1 MTTTKNTTV
10 KSAGAFEAKLQQLE
24 LGVTKYLPQTSTL
37 IVEKTSMTAAQM
49 ADRLKGYLQT
59 FADLRDKKEQA
70 RQQLGVLQQQLPEAH
85 QFYMGL
91 KAALVAFFGRGSPEL
106 SQFGIS
112 VASRTPLTSEQKA
125 IAHAKALNTRKVRGT
140 VGRRQHLA
148 RGAVNPTVLVLGAD
162 GKPISS
168 SNETLASKQA
178 EGNGGLPAAPAPAT
192 APAVSSTGEVGPG
205 ASPKP
210 A

>member
-1 MTTTKNTTV
+1 MTNNRTTV
-10 KSAGAFEAKLQQLE
+10 KTGAFEKELQQVL

-37 IVEKTSMTAAQM
+37 VVEKSQLTAAQM
-49 ADRLKGYLQT
+49 ATRINGYLQT

-85 QFYMGL
+85 AFYMGL
-91 KAALVAFFGRGSPEL
+91 KAALVAFFGRGNPEL

-112 VASRTPLTSEQKA
+112 VGGRKPLTSEQKA
-125 IAHAKALNTRKVRGT
+125 IAHSRALATRKVRGT
-140 VGRRQHLA
+140 LGRKQRLA
-148 RGAVNPTVLVLGAD
+148 LGSVNPRVVILGAD

-168 SNETLASKQA
+168 SSE
-178 EGNGGLPAAPAPAT
+178 T
-192 APAVSSTGEVGPG
+192 APAVTASSTGQVGPG
-205 ASPKP
+205 ESLKP

>member
-1 MTTTKNTTV
+1 MKGDPGKEVIDMTTTKNTTV
-10 KSAGAFEAKLQQLE
+10 KNPGAFEAKLQQLE
-24 LGVTKYLPQTSTL
+24 LGVSKYFPQSSTL
-37 IVEKTSMTAAQM
+37 IVEKSSMTAAQV

-70 RQQLGVLQQQLPEAH
+70 RQQLGVLQQQSPEAH

-112 VASRTPLTSEQKA
+112 VGSRKPLTSEQKT
-125 IAHAKALNTRKVRGT
+125 IAHAKMLNTRKVRNT
-140 VGRRQHLA
+140 LGRQQRLA
-148 RGAVNPTVLVLGAD
+148 QGAVNPTVLVIGVD
-162 GKPISS
+162 GKPLS
-168 SNETLASKQA
+168 
-178 EGNGGLPAAPAPAT
+178 GNSEATPATPPPAPAGG
-192 APAVSSTGEVGPG
+192 SSTGIIGPG
-205 ASPKP
+205 ESPKP